1 MFKIYDGREHFY
13 QWDSDCKLIID
24 DGSISAVHFCNRT
37 LDCAIVCNVYKENGQ
52 YLVNVPNIFFQS
64 DRDLHVYAYDDN
76 HTLYEETY
84 KVCARSKPADYVYK
98 DDEVL
103 TWARIEQRMTDL
115 ENTVSTEGIAQIV
128 QDYFKENPIE
138 VGATQEQVN
147 QINTNTS
154 AINDIKEN
162 YAKKTDIP
170 DVSRYLTEIPAE
182 YVTESELEAKG
193 YITTIPSEYVTE
205 EELSSKGYLTSIPA
219 EYVTDTELNAK
230 GYATTDDVATAV
242 SDKVTMEDVH
252 NATSG
257 FVTEAYVDEKIAAIP
272 EPDLSGYALKTE
284 IPDVSGFIT
293 EIPAEYITESE
304 LNAKGYLTEHQSL
317 AEYSTTTQVQ
327 NMIDAAIAGITDGEA
342 VSY

>member
-170 DVSRYLTEIPAE
+170 DVSGYLTE
-182 YVTESELEAKG
+182 
-193 YITTIPSEYVTE
+193 
-205 EELSSKGYLTSIPA
+205 IPA

-252 NATSG
+252 NATAG
-257 FVTEAYVDEKIAAIP
+257 FVSQAYVDEKIAAIP

-327 NMIDAAIAGITDGEA
+327 NMIDTAIAGITDGEA